1 VVFSSIAS
9 NLVAGDTNGQ
19 LDVFVHDRQTGTTTR
34 VSVDSS
40 GNEANGDN
48 WNGSISGDGRYVV
61 IESSATNLAT
71 GDTNGVDDIFVHDR
85 QTGTTTRVSVDSS
98 GLEANAGSDSSS
110 VSGDGRYVAFRS
122 TATNLVA
129 GDTNGVDDVFVHDRQ
144 TGQTTRISVDNSGAE
159 GNGTSGFGT
168 DISADGQYVA
178 FRSTASNLVAGDTN
192 GVDDVFVTLNS
203 LASGGSSSSASFTLS
218 LLSGVDVSTQ
228 TDALAAQDTID
239 DYLTEANAVAGIIGA
254 SVSRFQVAVQ
264 NLQQATENFRAAESR
279 IVDADVAEEA
289 AQLTKRRIL
298 QQAGAAVLA
307 QANQQPQLA
316 LRLLKISP
324 GP

>member
-1 VVFSSIAS
+1 
-9 NLVAGDTNGQ
+9 
-19 LDVFVHDRQTGTTTR
+19 
-34 VSVDSS
+34 
-40 GNEANGDN
+40 
-48 WNGSISGDGRYVV
+48 
-61 IESSATNLAT
+61 
-71 GDTNGVDDIFVHDR
+71 
-85 QTGTTTRVSVDSS
+85 
-98 GLEANAGSDSSS
+98 
-110 VSGDGRYVAFRS
+110 
-122 TATNLVA
+122 
-129 GDTNGVDDVFVHDRQ
+129 
-144 TGQTTRISVDNSGAE
+144 
-159 GNGTSGFGT
+159 
-168 DISADGQYVA
+168 
-178 FRSTASNLVAGDTN
+178 
-192 GVDDVFVTLNS
+192 
-203 LASGGSSSSASFTLS
+203 
-218 LLSGVDVSTQ
+218 VDVSTQ